1 MKLGLRSRRV
11 FRVLG
16 RSRLGFGLV
25 GAFVM
30 LAVFGPMLSTR
41 SPNAIDLLHA
51 FEPPSRAHWLGTADN
66 GIDLLS
72 GIVNGARIAGL
83 VAVLVVGLSVLIGT
97 ALGVLAG
104 YRGGKVDDAISW
116 LADLVQAFPSVL
128 LNVAI
133 LAVVASPGLV
143 HLVFA
148 LVANGWVIYARMA
161 RTQALTLR
169 SRDYIVAARALG
181 YSEARILARHLVPN
195 LLAPLVIQA
204 TAGLGGAI
212 LAESTL
218 SFLGLGLGGHVSW
231 GSLLDQGS
239 SVLLRFPHVA
249 LITGGVLALTILGF
263 NLAGD
268 GLRDLLDPK
277 SK

>member
-1 MKLGLRSRRV
+1 MKRGVRILRI
-11 FRVLG
+11 LG

-25 GAFVM
+25 GAFVA
-30 LAVFGPMLSTR
+30 LALFGPMLSTR
-41 SPNAIDLLHA
+41 SPDAIDLLHA
-51 FEPPSRAHWLGTADN
+51 FEPPSRTHWLGTADN

-97 ALGVLAG
+97 TLGVLAG

-133 LAVVASPGLV
+133 LAVVASPGLM

>member
-1 MKLGLRSRRV
+1 MKRGVRILRI
-11 FRVLG
+11 LG

-30 LAVFGPMLSTR
+30 LAVFGPMLSAR
-41 SPNAIDLLHA
+41 SPDAIDLLHA
-51 FEPPSRAHWLGTADN
+51 FEPPSRTHWLGTADN

-97 ALGVLAG
+97 TLGVLAG

-133 LAVVASPGLV
+133 LAVVASPGLM

-181 YSEARILARHLVPN
+181 YSEPRILVRHLVPN